1 MTGRSFPGRN
11 FRGRGSAD
19 QGSAW
24 VELALLVPV
33 LLAFLALLALTGRD
47 YTAALAVDA
56 LAHSA
61 ARAGSLH
68 TDAATAQEA
77 AERAVAESVGTWG
90 RACQDPTVHLGPAT
104 VAGAPAVHAEVT
116 CTGHR
121 DDLPA
126 LGVSENRTVTARAV
140 SVTDVHREQAP

>member
-1 MTGRSFPGRN
+1 MTGDTNRD
-11 FRGRGSAD
+11 RGSA
-19 QGSAW
+19 S

-61 ARAGSLH
+61 ARAATLH
-68 TDAATAQEA
+68 TDPATAQEA
-77 AERAVAESVGTWG
+77 AEQAVAESVGTWG
-90 RACQDPTVHLGPAT
+90 RACQDPTVHLRPAT
-104 VAGAPAVHAEVT
+104 VAGARAVRAEVS

-126 LGVSENRTVTARAV
+126 LGVSENHTITARAV
-140 SVTDVHREQAP
+140 SVTDLHREQDP